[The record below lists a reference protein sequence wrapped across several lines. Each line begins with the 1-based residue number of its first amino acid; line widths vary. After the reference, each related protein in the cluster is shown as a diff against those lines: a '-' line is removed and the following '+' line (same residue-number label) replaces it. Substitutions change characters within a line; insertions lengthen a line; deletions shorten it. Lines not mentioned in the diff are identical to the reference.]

1 MPVFKAPEQA
11 VQSGAQAYL
20 SSAVNMVSKL
30 VSGTTAPTTAS
41 KPVERSATMQGSI
54 RPTTTPAPAP
64 VPVQTSTADDIFD
77 QIQSNSIKNQS
88 NSMTNQSNSMT
99 NLSNSF
105 EDDENNWND
114 IESDLDDDDF
124 DSFTPKNSK
133 TIVGVKSKTKVVDPF
148 ADDEDEKNNQ
158 DLFVDTTETAPA
170 GML

>member
-54 RPTTTPAPAP
+54 RPTTTPAP

-77 QIQSNSIKNQS
+77 QIQS

>member
-1 MPVFKAPEQA
+1 MPVFKAPEQP

-54 RPTTTPAPAP
+54 RPTATPAPAP

-77 QIQSNSIKNQS
+77 QIQS

>member
-1 MPVFKAPEQA
+1 MPVFKAPEQP

-54 RPTTTPAPAP
+54 RPTATPAPAP

-88 NSMTNQSNSMT
+88 NSMTNQ
-99 NLSNSF
+99 SNSF

>member
-1 MPVFKAPEQA
+1 MPVFKAPEQP

-54 RPTTTPAPAP
+54 RPTATPAPA
-64 VPVQTSTADDIFD
+64 PVQTSTADDIFD

-88 NSMTNQSNSMT
+88 NSMTNQ
-99 NLSNSF
+99 SNSF

-133 TIVGVKSKTKVVDPF
+133 TIVGVKSKTRVVDPF

-170 GML
+170 SML

>member
-64 VPVQTSTADDIFD
+64 VQTSTADDIFD
-77 QIQSNSIKNQS
+77 QIQS

>member
-77 QIQSNSIKNQS
+77 QIQSNS
-88 NSMTNQSNSMT
+88 MTNQ
-99 NLSNSF
+99 SNSF

>member
-54 RPTTTPAPAP
+54 RPTATPAPA
-64 VPVQTSTADDIFD
+64 PVQTSTADDIFD
-77 QIQSNSIKNQS
+77 QIQL

>member
-54 RPTTTPAPAP
+54 RPTATPA
-64 VPVQTSTADDIFD
+64 PVQTSTADDIFD
-77 QIQSNSIKNQS
+77 QIQSNSMTNQS
-88 NSMTNQSNSMT
+88 NSMTNQLNSMT

>member
-1 MPVFKAPEQA
+1 MPVFKAPEQP

-41 KPVERSATMQGSI
+41 KPVERSTAMQGSI

-77 QIQSNSIKNQS
+77 QIQSNS
-88 NSMTNQSNSMT
+88 MTNKSNSMT

>member
-1 MPVFKAPEQA
+1 MPVFKAPEQP

-41 KPVERSATMQGSI
+41 KPVERSTAMQGSI

-77 QIQSNSIKNQS
+77 QIQSNS
-88 NSMTNQSNSMT
+88 MTNK
-99 NLSNSF
+99 SNSF

>member
-41 KPVERSATMQGSI
+41 KPVERSTAMQGSI

-64 VPVQTSTADDIFD
+64 VQTSTADDIFD
-77 QIQSNSIKNQS
+77 QIQS

>member
-1 MPVFKAPEQA
+1 MFKAPEQA

-54 RPTTTPAPAP
+54 RPTTTPAP

-77 QIQSNSIKNQS
+77 QIQSNSIK
-88 NSMTNQSNSMT
+88 NQSNSMT

>member
-54 RPTTTPAPAP
+54 RPTATPAPA
-64 VPVQTSTADDIFD
+64 PVQTSTADDIFD
-77 QIQSNSIKNQS
+77 QIQS